1 VENILILDTNVL
13 ATIVL
18 RNPPSDYLNIIKA
31 FFTPNNERY
40 LLPSVIFTEFGN
52 LLKSAGGV
60 SFSYQIKLDYYTD
73 PKFTYFRITK
83 QDTELAFDIE
93 KRNPTTRLVKT
104 RTFNKTIRCDGLPN
118 QSTQVKTYYGIGQ
131 ADAEIIACSKRLAP
145 LLRKKQLNLINITG
159 DEDFHHALLHEGLN
173 FVYLF
178 YDDCGNVITY

>member
-60 SFSYQIKLDYYTD
+60 SFSY
-73 PKFTYFRITK
+73 
-83 QDTELAFDIE
+83 
-93 KRNPTTRLVKT
+93 
-104 RTFNKTIRCDGLPN
+104 
-118 QSTQVKTYYGIGQ
+118 
-131 ADAEIIACSKRLAP
+131 
-145 LLRKKQLNLINITG
+145 
-159 DEDFHHALLHEGLN
+159 
-173 FVYLF
+173 
-178 YDDCGNVITY
+178 